1 MSLDT
6 LQTINFAGKDGFQWF
21 FAKVV
26 PQEHWKGTADAL
38 NFDGKQS
45 HRAKIR
51 VCGYD
56 TFEKSE
62 LPDEDCRWAQFLP
75 SANVGDGT
83 GGIGETLCL
92 VGGESVLGFFADGP
106 DGQVP
111 MIFSVLPKAQLQV
124 ENKRKR
130 NSDPDLSTENLFSH
144 SFDTSKYKAHQYNKD
159 IFENF
164 ASFTTEDY
172 SKFDTPTFDTSIYV
186 YKGEQNLASV
196 FLEDSATIK
205 ISSIDKCGG
214 NVVSQAQGL
223 LQDFISGTQK
233 LNNNLGT
240 WIDPITNEIV
250 NMDYQ
255 LDMVKEQM
263 AGLLKG
269 TVNNIRKK
277 ILKKLNKKFSKLLA
291 DIKTSIAGKNQ
302 NTSKGAQ
309 KASTGILGLIACVF
323 KNVLGGIGAVIK
335 NMFNN
340 LLGKIVNG
348 ALCAVDQFVSGI
360 FAKVFDTLEKGLS
373 GIMSGLNWLVGGL
386 SSITG
391 LLRGPAAMAKR
402 LLGFL
407 NKCGAPPCTPSKTW
421 SSAFAGGIIPA
432 APDDWGD
439 QVSKINM
446 FDNISRGLTDAK
458 DRVLKG
464 EDVSDVSVNGVPLQD
479 TIDNTQAI
487 SDADDTLGLLGLGSI
502 ESALSQ
508 TSLFGAQNLAF
519 DACNNRVINP
529 TTQDDITPTP
539 PGFIYPKCLPPVVKV
554 SGTGTGAEL
563 LPIVGN
569 DNRIF
574 SIEVINGGSGY
585 DETTGLV
592 VVDNTGNG
600 KGAFAR
606 PLVKDGVIQKVVLM
620 KTGYGYCVN
629 TTDDESVGIGTN
641 VVGTVEDVFLD
652 SPGFNYSPDDT
663 VVIGDYEFPI
673 ITSPDGEV
681 LGVTVPSDST
691 IEYNRFPITKF
702 STATGVGAK
711 VVPIMSF
718 TPQFK
723 KDVNA
728 DKRKTTPLIGIDN
741 VVDCIGDNRDPV
753 GFVNGVE
760 YSGPYHVMSSGLKM
774 TGATHGVSDS
784 IIYDTI
790 EESLSNP
797 VVSSSSYETPT
808 ETPTQT
814 VTETPTLN
822 VNTTP
827 TIVNNPTTPTMDTTS
842 TTDTSTS
849 TGTDTGSSGGGYGGG
864 Y

>member
-21 FAKVV
+21 FAQVV

-38 NFDGKQS
+38 NYDGKQS

-56 TFEKSE
+56 TFDKSI
-62 LPDEDCRWAQFLP
+62 LPDKDCRWARFLP
-75 SANVGDGT
+75 SGVVGDGT
-83 GGIGETLCL
+83 SGLGETLCL
-92 VGGESVLGFFADGP
+92 AGGETVLGFFADGP

-111 MIFSVLPKAQLQV
+111 MIFSVLPKAYTQV
-124 ENKRKR
+124 ENKRER
-130 NSDPDLSTENLFSH
+130 QSDPKLSTENAFSFG
-144 SFDTSKYKAHQYNKD
+144 FDTSLIGLHQTSKLIPNDKAAGS
-159 IFENF
+159 IF
-164 ASFTTEDY
+164 AYAPDATT
-172 SKFDTPTFDTSIYV
+172 SNAAFKLTFNS
-186 YKGEQNLASV
+186 
-196 FLEDSATIK
+196 TIK
-205 ISSIDKCGG
+205 IDSIDKCGKD
-214 NVVSQAQGL
+214 VVSRTRNAI
-223 LQDFISGTQK
+223 QDFITGTQK
-233 LNNNLGT
+233 LEQNLGT

-255 LDMVKEQM
+255 LDMIKEQM
-263 AGLLKG
+263 TGLLKG

-277 ILKKLNKKFSKLLA
+277 ILKKLNKKFAKLLG
-291 DIKTSIAGKNQ
+291 DIKTSIAGQKQ
-302 NTSKGAQ
+302 NVNKGAQ
-309 KASTGILGLIACVF
+309 KAAGGILGLIACVF
-323 KNVLGGIGAVIK
+323 KSVLGGIGGVIK

-340 LLGKIVNG
+340 LLGRIVNG
-348 ALCAVDQFVSGI
+348 ALCALDQFVSGI
-360 FAKVFDTLEKGLS
+360 FAKVFDSLEKGLS

-407 NKCGAPPCTPSKTW
+407 NKCGAPPCTPSKSW

-439 QVSKINM
+439 QVSKVNL
-446 FDNISRGLTDAK
+446 FDNISRGLTDAR

-464 EDVSDVSVNGVPLQD
+464 EDVSDVSVNGVPLEE
-479 TIDNTQAI
+479 TIKTTEAI
-487 SDADDTLGLLGLGSI
+487 SEADGALGILGLGSI

-529 TTQDDITPTP
+529 TTQEDITPTP

-606 PLVKDGVIQKVVLM
+606 PIVKDGVIQKVVLM
-620 KTGYGYCVN
+620 KTGYGYCLN
-629 TTDDESVGIGTN
+629 TTDNESVGIGTN
-641 VVGTVEDVFLD
+641 VVGTIEDIFLD
-652 SPGFNYSPDDT
+652 TPGFNYSPDDT
-663 VVIGDYEFPI
+663 VIIGDNEFPI

-681 LGVTVPSDST
+681 LDVTIPDDFNA
-691 IEYNRFPITKF
+691 EYNRFPIARF
-702 STATGVGAK
+702 STATGVGAE
-711 VVPIMSF
+711 VIPIMSF
-718 TPQFK
+718 TPQF
-723 KDVNA
+723 
-728 DKRKTTPLIGIDN
+728 TTDTGAEERRARPLIGIEQ
-741 VVDCIGDNRDPV
+741 VIDCIGDNKEVV
-753 GFVNGVE
+753 GYVNGVE
-760 YSGPYHVMSSGLKM
+760 YSGPYHVMSNGLKM
-774 TGATHGVSDS
+774 TGATHSGSDS
-784 IIYDTI
+784 IIYDTM
-790 EESLSNP
+790 EESLGQP
-797 VVSSSSYETPT
+797 ATVSQTYTTTTTSQT
-808 ETPTQT
+808 TQT
-814 VTETPTLN
+814 TTQTTVDP
-822 VNTTP
+822 TP
-827 TIVNNPTTPTMDTTS
+827 TIVTEQTTPTTPTTPTT
-842 TTDTSTS
+842 TTDTSSGSSDTS
-849 TGTDTGSSGGGYGGG
+849 TPPSTPSDGGGYGGG

>member
-56 TFEKSE
+56 TFEESE
-62 LPDEDCRWAQFLP
+62 LPDKDCRWAQFLP
-75 SANVGDGT
+75 ASNVGGSPK
-83 GGIGETLCL
+83 GLGETLCL
-92 VGGESVLGFFADGP
+92 AGGETVLGFFADGP
-106 DGQVP
+106 DGQIP
-111 MIFSVLPKAQLQV
+111 MIISVLPMAQAQV
-124 ENKRKR
+124 KNETER
-130 NSDPDLSTENLFSH
+130 NSPPSNSTGNPFLY
-144 SFDTSKYKAHQYNKD
+144 SFDTSLLGAHQYNK
-159 IFENF
+159 EWMEVN
-164 ASFTTEDY
+164 A
-172 SKFDTPTFDTSIYV
+172 KFDASTYV
-186 YKGEQNLASV
+186 YKGGQNLSSI

-205 ISSIDKCGG
+205 IGSINICGDD
-214 NVVSQAQGL
+214 VVSQAREAINGYL
-223 LQDFISGTQK
+223 EKTQK
-233 LNNNLGT
+233 LEQNLGT

-250 NMDYQ
+250 NMDYE
-255 LDMVKEQM
+255 LDMIKEKM
-263 AGLLKG
+263 SGILKG

-277 ILKKLNKKFSKLLA
+277 LLKNLNKKFAKQLGK
-291 DIKTSIAGKNQ
+291 IKTSKEGQKQ
-302 NTSKGAQ
+302 NVSKGAQ
-309 KASTGILGLIACVF
+309 KAAGGILGLIGCVF
-323 KNVLGGIGAVIK
+323 KNVLGGIGAVLK
-335 NMFNN
+335 NMFSN

-348 ALCAVDQFVSGI
+348 ALCALDQFVSGI

-373 GIMSGLNWLVGGL
+373 GIMSGLNWLLGGL
-386 SSITG
+386 SSVTG
-391 LLRGPAAMAKR
+391 LLRSAGAMGKR

-407 NKCGAPPCTPSKTW
+407 DACGAKDCISLKYW
-421 SSAFAGGIIPA
+421 SSKNGGGVIPA
-432 APDDWGD
+432 ASDDWGD
-439 QVSKINM
+439 QVSKVNFLTGISKGL
-446 FDNISRGLTDAK
+446 DNIAK
-458 DRVLKG
+458 DIKESG

>member
-56 TFEKSE
+56 TFDESE
-62 LPDEDCRWAQFLP
+62 LPDKDCRWAQFLP
-75 SANVGDGT
+75 SAVVGDGT
-83 GGIGETLCL
+83 SGLGETLCL
-92 VGGESVLGFFADGP
+92 AGGESVLGFFADGP
-106 DGQVP
+106 DGQIP

-130 NSDPDLSTENLFSH
+130 NSDPALSTENLFSH
-144 SFDTSKYKAHQYNKD
+144 QFDTSFLKSHQYNKD

-164 ASFTTEDY
+164 P
-172 SKFDTPTFDTSIYV
+172 KFDTSIYV

-196 FLEDSATIK
+196 FLEDSSTIK
-205 ISSIDKCGG
+205 ISSIDKCGQD
-214 NVVSQAQGL
+214 VVSKARNVIN
-223 LQDFISGTQK
+223 DFLTGTQK

-263 AGLLKG
+263 SGLLAG

-277 ILKKLNKKFSKLLA
+277 LLKKLNKKFSKMLG
-291 DIKTSIAGKNQ
+291 DIKTSIAGQKQ
-302 NTSKGAQ
+302 NVSKGAQ
-309 KASTGILGLIACVF
+309 KAAGGILGLIGCVF
-323 KNVLGGIGAVIK
+323 KKVLGGIGAVLK
-335 NMFNN
+335 NMFSN

-348 ALCAVDQFVSGI
+348 ALCAIDQFVSGM
-360 FAKVFDTLEKGLS
+360 FAKVFDALEKGLS

-407 NKCGAPPCTPSKTW
+407 DACGAEACTPSKTW
-421 SSAFAGGIIPA
+421 SSSFAGGIIPA

-446 FDNISRGLTDAK
+446 FDNISRGLTDVR

-464 EDVSDVSVNGVPLQD
+464 EDVSDVSVNGVPLQE
-479 TIDNTQAI
+479 TIDATQAI
-487 SDADDTLGLLGLGSI
+487 SDADSVLGPLGLGSI
-502 ESALSQ
+502 ESAISQ
-508 TSLFGAQNLAF
+508 SSLFGSNNLQF
-519 DACNNRVINP
+519 DPCNNRTQNP

-574 SIEVINGGSGY
+574 SIEVLKGGSGY

-606 PLVKDGVIQKVVLM
+606 PLVENGVIQKVVLI

-629 TTDDESVGIGTN
+629 TTDNESVGIGTN
-641 VVGTVEDVFLD
+641 VVGTIEDIFID
-652 SPGFNYSPDDT
+652 TPGFNYSPDDT
-663 VVIGDYEFPI
+663 VIIGENEFPI

-681 LGVTVPSDST
+681 LGVTIPSDS
-691 IEYNRFPITKF
+691 INEYSRFPTAQF
-702 STATGVGAK
+702 STATGVGAE
-711 VVPIMSF
+711 VIPIMSF

-723 KDVNA
+723 TDTGA
-728 DKRKTTPLIGIDN
+728 DERRARPLIGIEQ
-741 VVDCIGDNRDPV
+741 VIDCIGDNNEVV
-753 GFVNGVE
+753 GYVNGVA
-760 YSGPYHVMSSGLKM
+760 YSGPYHVMSTGAKM
-774 TGATHGVSDS
+774 TGETHSGTDS
-784 IIYDTI
+784 IIYDTM
-790 EESLSNP
+790 EESLGQSAT
-797 VVSSSSYETPT
+797 VSQTYTTTTNQTT
-808 ETPTQT
+808 ETTTQT
-814 VTETPTLN
+814 TVDP
-822 VNTTP
+822 TP
-827 TIVNNPTTPTMDTTS
+827 TIVTNQTNPTTTTNTT
-842 TTDTSTS
+842 TTDTSS
-849 TGTDTGSSGGGYGGG
+849 GTDTSSSSGTSSSGYGGG